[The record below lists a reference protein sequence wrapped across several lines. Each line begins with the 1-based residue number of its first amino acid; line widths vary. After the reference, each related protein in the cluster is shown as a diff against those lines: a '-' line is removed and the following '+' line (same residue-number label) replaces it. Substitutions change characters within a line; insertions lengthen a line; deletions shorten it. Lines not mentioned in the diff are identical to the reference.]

1 MSYAQIDTSD
11 FVVVRK
17 LARVTVTNDAAVLQH
32 VNALGDGERAA
43 RVLLHQQYGGP
54 LALDLPNRIE
64 DFDLEALRDSDRRL
78 VKQQQCRGAHE
89 RAPDRQHL
97 LAAGK
102 GTGLLTGARLEDREA
117 VNQVSLADR
126 LVVTKTDLAD
136 GVQVTELVTA
146 LGSLNALAPI
156 IQVPRTDATPAELFG
171 TDPTRP
177 APRAPVRD
185 HLHGIVTFSLTCERP
200 VEWHAFA
207 SWLTTLKT
215 NYADQLL
222 RVKGVVHVAHED
234 EPIAINGVHHVFHP
248 PMRLPQADSSDRQS
262 KIVFITRGLPRN
274 VVESGWRRV
283 IQ

>member
-1 MSYAQIDTSD
+1 M
-11 FVVVRK
+11 
-17 LARVTVTNDAAVLQH
+17 N
-32 VNALGDGERAA
+32 AA
-43 RVLLHQQYGGP
+43 RQ
-54 LALDLPNRIE
+54 
-64 DFDLEALRDSDRRL
+64 LRE
-78 VKQQQCRGAHE
+78 Q
-89 RAPDRQHL
+89 P
-97 LAAGK
+97 
-102 GTGLLTGARLEDREA
+102 EA

-200 VEWHAFA
+200 VEWRAFA
-207 SWLTTLKT
+207 DWLTTIKT
-215 NYADQLL
+215 SYADQLL
-222 RVKGVVHVAHED
+222 RVKGVIHVANES

-248 PMRLPQADSSDRQS
+248 PMRLAQPDSSGRQCRM
-262 KIVFITRGLPRN
+262 VFITRGLPRD
-274 VVESGWRRV
+274 VVEAGWRRV